1 MFDLAFTEEYA
12 VLRDAVFIEEFFVI
26 VYVSNTEAV
35 TATRGLTFTDDE
47 DVANTWDASM
57 ILAFNSALSDI
68 IVKSFKDERVFPVDI
83 NNAGTGLSVEL
94 ISVFDE
100 FDETNMVDCVKS
112 VKSLFDRICRET
124 VVDVAGWSLVIDKW
138 DESKP
143 VQLCGTSVL
152 EWYDVFL
159 SHVIAVI

>member
-1 MFDLAFTEEYA
+1 
-12 VLRDAVFIEEFFVI
+12 
-26 VYVSNTEAV
+26 
-35 TATRGLTFTDDE
+35 
-47 DVANTWDASM
+47 M

-124 VVDVAGWSLVIDKW
+124 VVDVAGWSLVIDK
-138 DESKP
+138 
-143 VQLCGTSVL
+143 
-152 EWYDVFL
+152 
-159 SHVIAVI
+159 